1 MSLQAE
7 DALIPLKREIN
18 SDSCFQGFD
27 NRVRHQTPLHAMLRM
42 KILFLFLSKHFAHR
56 FNDVTSNVPYFHT
69 SITTTSCL
77 AKKLHQMLSLF
88 RMLAA
93 ADILI
98 FREIWRHFL

>member
-7 DALIPLKREIN
+7 DALISLKHDIDSN
-18 SDSCFQGFD
+18 SCFHGFD

-69 SITTTSCL
+69 SIKIGSS
-77 AKKLHQMLSLF
+77 LS
-88 RMLAA
+88 
-93 ADILI
+93 
-98 FREIWRHFL
+98 RELEL